1 MKVKFLFLSSLLALT
16 GCGGGDPIDAVT
28 AGDEVSESV
37 FEQAFSLDSIL
48 LHSNCHA
55 EVTYNQTGLPEQAH
69 VTYARQMD
77 FANKKV
83 KVLYNRVNEPYYFDF
98 TRSNGSNSFT
108 FDLYSPQVNNTTVP
122 YTVRTYEN
130 AELSNEFMGINSLLT
145 VTDGVGLT
153 FISGLD
159 YSDFSFS
166 GGVYQLKEPIEQT
179 QMGVTMYA
187 DVVRVSFNGNTP
199 KDIYFHT
206 YGDVPTSATE
216 TVRMTAEARI
226 ILSQF
231 GQVSITLPEVVDL

>member
-1 MKVKFLFLSSLLALT
+1 MKAKLLFLSSLLALT
-16 GCGGGDPIDAVT
+16 GCGGGDAIDAVA

-48 LHSNCHA
+48 LHSNYHA
-55 EVTYNQTGLPEQAH
+55 EVTYNQTGLPDSAY
-69 VTYARQMD
+69 VTFARQMD

-83 KVLYNRVNEPYYFDF
+83 KVLHNRVNEPYYFDF

-108 FDLYSPQVNNTTVP
+108 FDLYSPQVNKATVP

-130 AELSNEFMGINSLLT
+130 VELSDEFMGINSLLIAT
-145 VTDGVGLT
+145 EGIGLT

-166 GGVYQLKEPIEQT
+166 GGVYQLKEPIKQT
-179 QMGVTMYA
+179 QAGVTMYT
-187 DVVRVSFNGNTP
+187 DVVKVSFNGNTP

-206 YGDVPTSATE
+206 YGDVPASETE
-216 TVRMTAEARI
+216 TIRMSAEARI

-231 GQVSITLPEVVDL
+231 GQVSIALPDVVD